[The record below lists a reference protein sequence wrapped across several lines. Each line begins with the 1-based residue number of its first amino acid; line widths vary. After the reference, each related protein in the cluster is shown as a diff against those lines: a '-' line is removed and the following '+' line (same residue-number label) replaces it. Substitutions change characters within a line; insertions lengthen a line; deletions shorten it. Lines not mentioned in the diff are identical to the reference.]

1 MDAATSFPD
10 ITAAAPKQRWL
21 HVTEEEAHFKKG
33 IKIINLQANKLV
45 SLVK

>member
-10 ITAAAPKQRWL
+10 ITAAAKQRWL

-33 IKIINLQANKLV
+33 IKITNLQANKLV